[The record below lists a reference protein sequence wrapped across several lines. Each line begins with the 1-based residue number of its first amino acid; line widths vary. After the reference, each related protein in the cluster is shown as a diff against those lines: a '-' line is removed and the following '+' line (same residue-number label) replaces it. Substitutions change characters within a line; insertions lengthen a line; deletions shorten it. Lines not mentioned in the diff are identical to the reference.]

1 MLSQTVLRYL
11 MTFQNHWLIST
22 QITPIKRL
30 LDARIICSFHHHYL
44 HLQLEST
51 GCNMH
56 QSLDIDTAQCRS
68 DFVQHKHNPE
78 NTKICLYMYTENL
91 KKSDQQSK
99 RVTIRFDLPNQ
110 SLRRIFQVV
119 TLCLTSY
126 RCKSEGKL

>member
-1 MLSQTVLRYL
+1 

-22 QITPIKRL
+22 RITPIKRQ

-44 HLQLEST
+44 HLQLESM

-78 NTKICLYMYTENL
+78 NTKIFLYMYTANLSENL

-110 SLRRIFQVV
+110 NSKADFSGGCAVSDFIQM
-119 TLCLTSY
+119 
-126 RCKSEGKL
+126 